1 MSKPVLLYYCKQTHD
16 MGGLVR
22 AFAIADRLVHRF
34 QVVVLNGGNLPV
46 GLTVPTGVSLVQL
59 PPPGIVVSR
68 NVMSNYDSATV
79 QSNIA
84 LRREMILAQYT
95 EIKPQVLFI
104 DTFPFGYEILADEL
118 LPTVERARDR
128 VSLRPLVIC
137 SVTDLLSGE
146 RRGDVE
152 KDDRISAVLDRYF
165 DAVIVHSDPEF
176 ARLGEFLQPRDA
188 LTIPVYHSGFVVRER
203 DEPPSG
209 GGRDERVL
217 VSPGSGINGG
227 RIFRA
232 TIEAHRLL
240 WDVIR
245 LPMTIIADPS
255 MPDKDWQELENA
267 TRELPALRLEHSVSD
282 IGSEFAKVRWAVCD
296 CAYNTMV
303 DVIST
308 RVSAL
313 LVPGSNGHDSEQLQR
328 SQRLAYR
335 HAARMLLPHHLN
347 GASLANG
354 IQQLIKFEPS
364 ASNFNLHGAEITA
377 NVIYDLSLS
386 DDIRPD
392 NLTSAIYS
400 DRPRTH

>member
-1 MSKPVLLYYCKQTHD
+1 MSKPVLLYYCQHTHD
-16 MGGLVR
+16 MGALVR

-34 QVVVLNGGNLPV
+34 QVVVLNGGNPPV
-46 GLTVPTGVSLVQL
+46 GLAVPTSVSLVQL
-59 PPPGIVVSR
+59 PP
-68 NVMSNYDSATV
+68 

-84 LRREMILAQYT
+84 LRSEIILAQYT

-128 VSLRPLVIC
+128 VSLQPLVVC
-137 SVTDLLSGE
+137 SVTDLLYGE
-146 RRGDVE
+146 TRRDEE
-152 KDDRISAVLDRYF
+152 KDDRITAVLDKYF
-165 DAVIVHSDPEF
+165 DVVIVHSDPDF

-188 LTIPVYHSGFVVRER
+188 LTIPVYHSGFVARER
-203 DEPPSG
+203 DEPPSDSE
-209 GGRDERVL
+209 RDERVL
-217 VSPGSGINGG
+217 VAPGSGINGG
-227 RIFRA
+227 RMLRA
-232 TIEAHRLL
+232 AIEAHRLL

-245 LPMTIIADPS
+245 LPMTIIADLS
-255 MPDKDWQELENA
+255 MPDQDWQELEKSS
-267 TRELPALRLEHSVSD
+267 RELPALRLEHSVAD
-282 IGSEFAKVRWAVCD
+282 LGTEFAKVRWVVCD

-313 LVPGSNGHDSEQLQR
+313 LVPGSNGYDSEQLQR

-335 HAARMLLPHHLN
+335 HAARMLMPHHLN
-347 GASLANG
+347 GASLANS

-364 ASNFNLHGAEITA
+364 AFSFNLAGAEITA
-377 NVIYDLSLS
+377 NVIYHLSLS

-392 NLTSAIYS
+392 NLTLATDS